1 MENYHRRPK
10 TGKPKFE
17 QDEHE
22 ASYQLS
28 ASASASTST
37 TAGNPQNRP
46 QRPGVMVISMNGK
59 IRAYVSRGLE
69 VLSEGTTVTDAAE
82 DTKQDTK
89 GKGAVQKVPY
99 ETIRTHV

>member
-22 ASYQLS
+22 ASYQPS
-28 ASASASTST
+28 ASASASTT
-37 TAGNPQNRP
+37 TGNPQNRP

-69 VLSEGTTVTDAAE
+69 VLSEGTTVTDAPE

-89 GKGAVQKVPY
+89 GKGTVQKVPY